1 MYFNQS
7 EQRWVREPESQDPG
21 YTGSSEYNDDDS
33 MEFGDEPGPEEA
45 DDSSQTGSN
54 TLEYFLCD
62 LQLSEHVASLSF
74 TAWLNMT
81 LYCYY
86 RSVSWDVN
94 ESEADDELF
103 QTDDRFGLSDSTSDQ
118 SKCHGPIGWH
128 E

>member
-1 MYFNQS
+1 MEQRELANTATKSRHQRKMCGYCDELLSYSAYRAHRALYFNQS
-7 EQRWVREPESQDPG
+7 KQQWVREPESQDPG

-45 DDSSQTGSN
+45 DDSCQTGSN
-54 TLEYFLCD
+54 ALEYFLCD

-86 RSVSWDVN
+86 RNV
-94 ESEADDELF
+94 
-103 QTDDRFGLSDSTSDQ
+103 
-118 SKCHGPIGWH
+118 
-128 E
+128 